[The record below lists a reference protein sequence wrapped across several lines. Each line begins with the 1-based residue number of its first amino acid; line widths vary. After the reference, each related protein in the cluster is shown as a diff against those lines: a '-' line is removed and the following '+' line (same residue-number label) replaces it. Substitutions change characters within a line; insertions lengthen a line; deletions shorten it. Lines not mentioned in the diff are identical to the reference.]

1 MQLTWLL
8 RVTIVFTLL
17 VILMGAYTRL
27 SDAGLG
33 CPDWPGCY
41 GHIKVPTHDHE
52 ISHAQTLFPDHD
64 IHPEKAWLEMIHR
77 YIAGA
82 LGILVLLVFILC
94 LKTSEAPKKLPLA
107 IVLLII
113 FQAALGM
120 WTVTMKLMPIVVM
133 FHLIGGFSLL
143 SLLLLL
149 YLRTRPRRIF
159 ETADIHS
166 QRAAGAGF
174 NGAHGS
180 RIGTSLK
187 FIGQSKH
194 LPKLALLSLL
204 VLIGQIMLGAWTSS
218 NYAALA
224 CTALPICEGNW
235 MDNLAIADA
244 FSPFQ
249 GQHPSFEFGVLDY
262 HARMTIHI
270 AHRVGAIITASLL
283 LLLAYRLFFST
294 QLKAL
299 SLLLVALVIL
309 QVSLGISNVVMH
321 LPLGIAVSHNGG
333 AALLLLALVAINYFL
348 WHKPSSTSRV

>member
-8 RVTIVFTLL
+8 RITLVFTLL

-41 GHIKVPTHDHE
+41 GHIKVPTQDHE
-52 ISHAQTLFPDHD
+52 LSHAQSLFPDHD
-64 IHPEKAWLEMIHR
+64 IEPEKAWLEMIHR
-77 YIAGA
+77 YIAGG
-82 LGILVLLVFILC
+82 LGLLVLCIWFLC
-94 LKTSEAPKKLPLA
+94 LKTPDAPKKLPLF
-107 IVLLII
+107 IVLLIL
-113 FQAALGM
+113 FQGALGM

-133 FHLIGGFSLL
+133 SHLLGGFSLI

-149 YLRTRPRRIF
+149 YLRTRPRRIV
-159 ETADIHS
+159 ASD
-166 QRAAGAGF
+166 
-174 NGAHGS
+174 
-180 RIGTSLK
+180 TSVQNLA
-187 FIGQSKH
+187 
-194 LPKLALLSLL
+194 PLALVSLF
-204 VLIGQIMLGAWTSS
+204 VLIGQIMLGGWTSS

-270 AHRVGAIITASLL
+270 AHRIGAIITASLL
-283 LLLAYRLFFST
+283 LLLAYRLFVST

-299 SLLLVALVIL
+299 SLLLVGLLIL

-333 AALLLLALVAINYFL
+333 AALLLLTLVTINYFL
-348 WHKPSSTSRV
+348 WHKSSSTSRV

>member
-1 MQLTWLL
+1 MLLTWIL
-8 RVTIVFTLL
+8 RVTLVFTLA

-41 GHIKVPTHDHE
+41 GHIKVPTQDHE
-52 ISHAQTLFPDHD
+52 LAHAQRLFPDHD
-64 IHPEKAWLEMIHR
+64 IEPAKAWLEMIHR
-77 YIAGA
+77 YIASG
-82 LGILVLLVFILC
+82 LGLLVLLIFALC
-94 LKTSEAPKKLPLA
+94 LTKPEAPKKLPLF
-107 IVLLII
+107 ILLLIL
-113 FQAALGM
+113 FQGALGM

-133 FHLIGGFSLL
+133 SHLIGGFSLM

-149 YLRTRPRRIF
+149 YLRTRPRRMV
-159 ETADIHS
+159 AS
-166 QRAAGAGF
+166 GAAMQNLA
-174 NGAHGS
+174 
-180 RIGTSLK
+180 
-187 FIGQSKH
+187 
-194 LPKLALLSLL
+194 PLALVCL
-204 VLIGQIMLGAWTSS
+204 VVLVAQIMLGGWTSS

-235 MDNLAIADA
+235 LDNLAFADA

-270 AHRVGAIITASLL
+270 AHRIGAIITTSLL
-283 LLLAYRLFFST
+283 LLLAYRLFVST

-299 SLLLVALVIL
+299 SLLLVGLLIL

-333 AALLLLALVAINYFL
+333 AALLLLTLVAINYFL
-348 WHKPSSTSRV
+348 WHKSASTSRV